1 MLQIKQTKGNK
12 NEIVVEKKPKMQMPS
27 ATQSSSIITYSPSK
41 FIARAGSTY
50 TKLPTHTQSHTHA
63 NKTNTN
69 ITRSAAPA
77 AITAT
82 ATMAKIAAPASASNA
97 NNSTSYYVVKAGQ
110 LGSAASILSSPPKAA
125 AAAAATATTVTAPI
139 STESVIISYSV
150 LLPIFFTSFQIHQIS
165 THDSRTFIK

>member
-50 TKLPTHTQSHTHA
+50 TKLPTQTQSHTHA

-69 ITRSAAPA
+69 ITRSAAT
-77 AITAT
+77 TAT
-82 ATMAKIAAPASASNA
+82 ATMAKIAASASASNA

-125 AAAAATATTVTAPI
+125 AAAIAPTTVTAPI

-150 LLPIFFTSFQIHQIS
+150 LLPTFFTSFQIHQSS
-165 THDSRTFIK
+165 THDSRTFIR

>member
-1 MLQIKQTKGNK
+1 MLQIKQTKGNNK

-50 TKLPTHTQSHTHA
+50 TKLPTHTQSHAHT
-63 NKTNTN
+63 NKPNTN
-69 ITRSAAPA
+69 ITRSVAPA
-77 AITAT
+77 ATTAT
-82 ATMAKIAAPASASNA
+82 ATMAKIAASASASNA

-125 AAAAATATTVTAPI
+125 AAATATVTAPI

-150 LLPIFFTSFQIHQIS
+150 LLPTFFTSFQIHQSS
-165 THDSRTFIK
+165 THDSRI